1 MGLPEES
8 GNSALAEV
16 TDALEKYSQPPIT
29 VTVSKGHANTLRH
42 SILTFVAEEN
52 YDMAIHEFQNFL
64 NAKSEYPKFKP
75 RVDRYVR
82 HGIDLI
88 HAIRAKRHFPGIHSL
103 TITKQQELAKKVK
116 IHLDELQYILRK
128 IEKIQVELRVE
139 DSRSTIWV
147 LRAAAMAILSVALAA
162 FILDFTKGGI
172 YSSFYAVTD
181 DFFSNF
187 VTWLWKTL
195 GL

>member
-1 MGLPEES
+1 MGLPAPVDD
-8 GNSALAEV
+8 NSAPAGELAKYGQP
-16 TDALEKYSQPPIT
+16 ALT
-29 VTVSKGHANTLRH
+29 VTVAKGHANTLRYA
-42 SILTFVAEEN
+42 ILSFVAEEN
-52 YDMAIHEFQNFL
+52 YDQAIHEFQHFL
-64 NAKSEYPKFKP
+64 NQKSDYPKFKP

-82 HGIDLI
+82 HGVDLI

-116 IHLDELQYILRK
+116 QHLDELQYILRK

-147 LRAAAMAILSVALAA
+147 VRAIAMAILSISLMA
-162 FILDFTKGGI
+162 FILDFTAGGI
-172 YSSFYAVTD
+172 YASFYAVAD
-181 DFFSNF
+181 ELFGNF
-187 VTWLWKTL
+187 VNWLWGVL